1 MANYFPVVLTGTTRS
16 WLMNLPEGNLTSWH
30 ELCCQFMVNFE
41 SAYSQPGNETDLH
54 TIQQHRGETLC
65 SFIQRFSQVCN
76 TIPRIS
82 NASVVVGFRQCV
94 KDEKMLE
101 KLTTHDIK
109 DVVELFRLTDKCVRA
124 VEGQAWHAPPALE
137 VGKDGQPNT
146 GAAVQGG
153 GSKNNNKKKDDCNN
167 QPLVGA
173 PTTVAAAA
181 AGWGRGPRG
190 DKRPRQ
196 TSDSDDGGAQ
206 CPVHNSVC
214 HNARECRE
222 IKKLTAQ
229 YREQLKQ
236 QQQREDGAPS
246 L

>member
-1 MANYFPVVLTGTTRS
+1 
-16 WLMNLPEGNLTSWH
+16 
-30 ELCCQFMVNFE
+30 
-41 SAYSQPGNETDLH
+41 
-54 TIQQHRGETLC
+54 
-65 SFIQRFSQVCN
+65 
-76 TIPRIS
+76 
-82 NASVVVGFRQCV
+82 
-94 KDEKMLE
+94 MLE

-137 VGKDGQPNT
+137 AGKDGQPNT

-153 GSKNNNKKKDDCNN
+153 GSKNNNKKKAGCNN

-181 AGWGRGPRG
+181 AGWGRGPRD

-206 CPVHNSVC
+206 CPVHISVC

-246 L
+246 LQQEGKQKVDPGVDKDDDLGFQQAKRDLKAVYDHSGSESSDNEHLRCSTSCSGALGTSPPNASSKPYVGRWRQPRLPQRWCCTASGWRCQKL